1 MRFENRKIHGTA
13 KWEFIFFS
21 FAGMAQFPSS
31 FVFLWVQ
38 LYLNG
43 DLIVTLKKE
52 TQSLVKIVFLH
63 SKLTMNFKKGDQVW
77 LPIYAL
83 SSTRVFSLQGVVIL
97 LTKIQLC
104 TQKDLQRGLCK
115 KLQTWK
121 KPAFQFIAS
130 GFRNVKIEGGL
141 LILSNAE
148 PKPRGRKLFKPHD
161 VHPQNQ
167 QNTFF
172 AFISENISVWSY
184 LVWSEIPNKPH
195 VNLAFSRKDEW
206 RTGRLARNWRNW
218 TETSRLRALAES
230 QVRKEGTTLSWI
242 YIHTRMNVHERRQ
255 GDGETNGKIHTTL
268 P

>member
-1 MRFENRKIHGTA
+1 MKRNSWPNPCNWVKSICSNFETHNRFRIETFASVTQTLKCRRRSMSAVDRETAAVHFTASVVIHSPERLQFLSIWRWWTRENEIWKQENSRHSE
-13 KWEFIFFS
+13 WEFIFFS

-31 FVFLWVQ
+31 FVFFWVQ

-43 DLIVTLKKE
+43 DLIVILKKE

-83 SSTRVFSLQGVVIL
+83 SSTILKKNSRVFSLQGVVIL

-104 TQKDLQRGLCK
+104 TQKDLQKGLCK

-172 AFISENISVWSY
+172 AFI
-184 LVWSEIPNKPH
+184 
-195 VNLAFSRKDEW
+195 
-206 RTGRLARNWRNW
+206 
-218 TETSRLRALAES
+218 
-230 QVRKEGTTLSWI
+230 
-242 YIHTRMNVHERRQ
+242 
-255 GDGETNGKIHTTL
+255 
-268 P
+268 